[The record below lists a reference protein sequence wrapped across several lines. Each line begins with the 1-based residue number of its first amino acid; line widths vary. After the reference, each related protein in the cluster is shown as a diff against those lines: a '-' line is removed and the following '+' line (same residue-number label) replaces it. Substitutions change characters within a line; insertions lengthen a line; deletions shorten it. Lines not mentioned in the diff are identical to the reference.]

1 MIEAILWTPLA
12 GHCRSG
18 GAELISDWQN
28 SDDSLIWVNLDESLS
43 RQVIEPIAEVF
54 GLHPLAIQD
63 ALRERHPPKLEAFDD
78 TTFILLKG
86 LSADVAELEYS
97 TIQLAIFIG
106 PRFLLTRHSAP
117 SVSVTTLKQELAV
130 NPRLALQGGAEG
142 LALRLCKILSGRY
155 LKLLLGLE
163 PRLEKLEDEILIDTE
178 DDILA
183 ELINKKTE
191 LKKLRRVFLYHQQI
205 FRQLQDDA
213 DFTVFRQ
220 RIHELN
226 DVYEQQERASSLA
239 SLYYE
244 LASDLVD
251 GYLSVS
257 AHRLNEI
264 MKVLTIVAAIFI
276 PLTFLA
282 GIYGMNFD
290 NMPELHSTVGYFVVL
305 VVMAIIAVAL
315 LVLFRKKRWL

>member
-1 MIEAILWTPLA
+1 MIEAILWTPSA
-12 GHCRSG
+12 EGYRSG
-18 GAELISDWQN
+18 GAELISEWQK

-43 RQVIEPIAEVF
+43 RQAIEPVAEVF
-54 GLHPLAIQD
+54 GLHPLAVQD
-63 ALRERHPPKLEAFDD
+63 ALRQRHPPKLEAFNG
-78 TTFILLKG
+78 TTFLLLKG

-117 SVSVTTLKQELAV
+117 SVSVTTLKQELTV
-130 NPRLALQGGAEG
+130 NPVALQGGVEG

-163 PRLEKLEDEILIDTE
+163 PRLEELEDEILVDTD

-213 DFTVFRQ
+213 EFTVFRQ
-220 RIHELN
+220 RTHELN
-226 DVYEQQERASSLA
+226 DVYEQQERANSLA
-239 SLYYE
+239 GLYYE
-244 LASDLVD
+244 LSSDLVD

-305 VVMAIIAVAL
+305 VVMAVIAIAL
-315 LVLFRKKRWL
+315 LVLFRRKRWL

>member
-1 MIEAILWTPLA
+1 MIEAILWTPSA
-12 GHCRSG
+12 EAYRSG
-18 GAELISDWQN
+18 GAELISEWQK

-43 RQVIEPIAEVF
+43 RQAIEPVAEVF
-54 GLHPLAIQD
+54 GLHPLAVQD

-86 LSADVAELEYS
+86 LSANVAELEYS

-130 NPRLALQGGAEG
+130 SPVALQGGAEG

-163 PRLEKLEDEILIDTE
+163 PRLEELEDEILVDTE

-205 FRQLQDDA
+205 FRQLQDHA

-220 RIHELN
+220 RSHELN

-239 SLYYE
+239 GLYYE

-290 NMPELHSTVGYFVVL
+290 NMPELHSTIGYFVVL
-305 VVMAIIAVAL
+305 VVMTIIAIAL